1 MTTLALIVI
10 LAILVQ
16 SYHWN
21 FIFQK
26 AAPLTPDVRK
36 GSRDDLPFLSVVVC
50 FHKLGDGIPQVL
62 ESLSRQSYRNFELVL
77 VNDGPTSAPSNAL
90 VGFLESNDFIH
101 YCIHTKTTPGKKA
114 ALWTGIQAAQG
125 DWIVVTDIDCHPT
138 EDWLNT
144 LARHIPVE
152 PGIILGFSPYTYQPG
167 LLNFIIRQETLLTA
181 FQYLGWARAGHAYM
195 GVGRN
200 LISHKSIYEKL
211 TFATHAHIPTGDDDL
226 FVNQAAQLFPVSICN
241 DPLSFVM
248 SSPKASWKEWFYQ
261 KSRHKSGGK
270 HYSGISQIRIAVFML
285 ALTIEK
291 IALVWVFFI
300 RFDLFLFFVGLK
312 MLVTMA
318 PLRNLYQRYDQRGHF
333 WRMWIYEWMHVIY
346 LIVVSPYIFFKN
358 KKQWD

>member
-1 MTTLALIVI
+1 MTTLALIAI

-16 SYHWN
+16 TYHWY

-26 AAPLTPDVRK
+26 AAPLIPEVRK
-36 GSRDDLPFLSVVVC
+36 ESSDALPFLSVVVC
-50 FHKLGDGIPQVL
+50 FHKMEEGIPQVL
-62 ESLSRQSYRNFELVL
+62 RSLSRQSYRNFELVL
-77 VNDGPTSAPSNAL
+77 VNDGPISLQSDEL
-90 VGFLESNDFIH
+90 VNFLESNDFVQYIT
-101 YCIHTKTTPGKKA
+101 HTKTSPGKKA

-125 DWIVVTDIDCHPT
+125 DWIVVTDIDCYPT
-138 EDWLNT
+138 EDWLIT

-152 PGIILGFSPYTYQPG
+152 PGIVLGFSPYADQPG

-200 LISHKSIYEKL
+200 LVSHKSIYEKL

-226 FVNQAAQLFPVSICN
+226 FVNQAARLFPVSICN
-241 DPLSFVM
+241 DPLSFVK
-248 SSPKASWKEWFYQ
+248 SSPKTSWQAWFRQ

-346 LIVVSPYIFFKN
+346 LIVVSPYIFFKS